1 MTIPAN
7 GQNNNSGEVPS
18 SAPPSLDM
26 LAKLFN
32 PGGGS
37 MPNDDVDDG
46 NEPEQNAA
54 EPVAETPPAP
64 PPNSGV
70 DASELAR
77 ATAALTQAAT
87 ALTGRANQ
95 PAPAPEPTQDQPRV
109 WVTPDQ
115 IPAAMA
121 QLMNSEDPA
130 ERIRGQTLFAN
141 ALAGMI
147 YRQFQEDVTK
157 QYQPQFEGM
166 VQERLTQA
174 QQVQTFRQEFAQSYP
189 ALVGSEA
196 GNLVARHIV
205 TEVGREFTAQ
215 GKQPNWFDPSFKA
228 AFDAKLKS
236 LGIDPKAGVAKPT
249 PATPNPQPTP
259 VSRSNGARPVQ
270 PEPGTSTQADS
281 MAAVLRTAG
290 IRVG

>member
-1 MTIPAN
+1 
-7 GQNNNSGEVPS
+7 
-18 SAPPSLDM
+18 M

-37 MPNDDVDDG
+37 MPNDEVDDD
-46 NEPEQNAA
+46 NEPEQNAS
-54 EPVAETPPAP
+54 EPVVETAP
-64 PPNSGV
+64 TSPPNSGV
-70 DASELAR
+70 DASELAK
-77 ATAALTQAAT
+77 ATAALTQAAQ
-87 ALTGRANQ
+87 AMTGRANT
-95 PAPAPEPTQDQPRV
+95 PAPAPEPTQEQPRV
-109 WVTPDQ
+109 WVTPEQ
-115 IPAAMA
+115 IPTAMA

-147 YRQFQEDVTK
+147 YRQFQEDVTE

-166 VQERLTQA
+166 VQERLIQA
-174 QQVQTFRQEFAQSYP
+174 QQIQTFRQEFAQSYP
-189 ALVGSEA
+189 VLVGSEA

-205 TEVGREFTAQ
+205 TEVGKEFTAQ
-215 GKQPNWFDPSFKA
+215 GKQPNWFDPAFKA
-228 AFDAKLKS
+228 AFNAKLKS
-236 LGIDPKAGVAKPT
+236 LGIDPKAGVVN
-249 PATPNPQPTP
+249 PAPAPNPKPAP